1 MNGYNEMLK
10 SEISSFRELGHK
22 FLNKEVSVG
31 DFKGASGGMGV
42 YAQRGG
48 QNFMIRL
55 RTPSGIIS
63 LKHMKLI
70 SFFTDKYNIKQLHL
84 TTRQAV
90 QLHDLGI
97 DDVCDIMET
106 SIDNGLYTRGGGGN
120 FPRNVS
126 LSVMS
131 GVEKN
136 EYFDVT
142 PFALKTG
149 EYLMS
154 QITTYK
160 LPRKLK
166 IAFSSADNDNA
177 NATLNDLGFMA
188 ASENGKP
195 YFRLF
200 IAGGLGSNP
209 GVSLHYDKLIETKDI
224 LYHVEAMTQLFIA
237 EGDYKNKA
245 KARTRYIPRKMG
257 TEAFFECYEK
267 HLAKVK
273 AEKNLDVDIP
283 VVLSETLSSY
293 SHKLPETSCLLHQR
307 QDNLYTV
314 IVHPLNG
321 QLPKKDFENIIT
333 FMEKYNLEEA
343 RISMNEDMYIRNLT
357 EVQAQE
363 LLEITEDIRM
373 KSKLEQSVSCIG
385 VPTCQMGIE
394 QSQKLV
400 CDILKYLKE
409 NNTSD
414 KYLPSI
420 HISGCQNS
428 CSRHQ
433 INEIGFAGG
442 KRKVGDNLEDVFD
455 LYAGGIFSR
464 EKTELG
470 RKIGTII
477 MRDIPKFIN
486 DLALELNKNE
496 MNFRKYL
503 SEKENDFN
511 ELVKPYLI

>member
-1 MNGYNEMLK
+1 MENYNEMLK
-10 SEISSFRELGHK
+10 SEIGAFRELGHR

-31 DFKGASGGMGV
+31 EFKGASGGMGV

-48 QNFMIRL
+48 QSFMIRL
-55 RTPSGIIS
+55 RTSSGVIA

-70 SFFTDKYNIKQLHL
+70 STFLNQYKIDHLHL

-90 QLHDLGI
+90 QLHNLGI

-126 LSVMS
+126 LSILS

-136 EYFDVT
+136 ECFDVT
-142 PFALKTG
+142 DFALKTG

-154 QITTYK
+154 QITSYK

-166 IAFSSADNDNA
+166 IAFSSSDNDDA

-188 ASENGKP
+188 TIKDGKP
-195 YFRLF
+195 YFKVFL
-200 IAGGLGSNP
+200 AGGLGSNP
-209 GVSLHYDKLIETKDI
+209 GISLHYANLIEPKDI

-245 KARTRYIPRKMG
+245 KARTRYIPRRLG
-257 TEAFFECYEK
+257 TEAFLECYEK
-267 HLAKVK
+267 HLQTVK
-273 AEKNLDVDIP
+273 AERELDVNIP
-283 VVLSETLSSY
+283 ITLSETLTKY
-293 SHKLPETSCLLHQR
+293 SHKLPENPCLIHQR

-314 IVHPLNG
+314 VVHPLNG
-321 QLPKKDFENIIT
+321 QLPAKDFDNIVA
-333 FMEKYNLEEA
+333 FLEKYNVKEV
-343 RISMNEDMYIRNLT
+343 RISMNESMYVRNLT
-357 EVQAQE
+357 EEQAKE
-363 LLEITEDIRM
+363 LLEMTDSIRM
-373 KSKLEQSVSCIG
+373 KSKVEQSVSCIG

-394 QSQKLV
+394 QSQKLLA
-400 CDILKYLKE
+400 DILSYLKE
-409 NNTSD
+409 NKTSD
-414 KYLPSI
+414 TFLPSI

-442 KRKVGDNLEDVFD
+442 KRKVGDALEDVFD
-455 LYAGGIFSR
+455 LYVGGVFSR

-470 RKIGTII
+470 RKVGTII
-477 MRDIPKFIN
+477 MRNIPKFIN
-486 DLALELNKNE
+486 DLANELNKNN
-496 MNFRKYL
+496 MSFREYL
-503 SEKENDFN
+503 STKENEFN
-511 ELVKPYLI
+511 ELVSSYLI

>member
-1 MNGYNEMLK
+1 MDSYNEMLK

-55 RTPSGIIS
+55 RTPSGIIP

-90 QLHDLGI
+90 QLHNLGI

-126 LSVMS
+126 LSIMS

-188 ASENGKP
+188 AVENGKP

-245 KARTRYIPRKMG
+245 KARTRYIPRRMG
-257 TEAFFECYEK
+257 TDAFFECYEK

-273 AEKNLDVDIP
+273 EERNLDVDIP

-321 QLPKKDFENIIT
+321 QLPKKDFENIVA
-333 FMEKYNLEEA
+333 FMEN
-343 RISMNEDMYIRNLT
+343 I
-357 EVQAQE
+357 
-363 LLEITEDIRM
+363 
-373 KSKLEQSVSCIG
+373 
-385 VPTCQMGIE
+385 
-394 QSQKLV
+394 
-400 CDILKYLKE
+400 ILKKQE
-409 NNTSD
+409 S
-414 KYLPSI
+414 
-420 HISGCQNS
+420 
-428 CSRHQ
+428 
-433 INEIGFAGG
+433 A
-442 KRKVGDNLEDVFD
+442 
-455 LYAGGIFSR
+455 
-464 EKTELG
+464 
-470 RKIGTII
+470 
-477 MRDIPKFIN
+477 
-486 DLALELNKNE
+486 
-496 MNFRKYL
+496 
-503 SEKENDFN
+503 
-511 ELVKPYLI
+511 